1 MFGVNVIEKDYGV
14 FINNPNGFLALSDFT
29 VSHGVDIVN
38 NVNIII
44 AKDDFENLDK
54 ESDNQDE
61 RLYIAQDVDS
71 ISFYK
76 DKFGDITLYTFITN
90 DIVID
95 EFTDKLKV
103 ANSPKGFIDAKI
115 DISHVLYINK
125 VLSKK
130 DLLKIYKK
138 IARVKAKY
146 LASMNLPTHINNILN
161 TNDFSAVLCD
171 VPQSKGY
178 EFDEVDVYD
187 LNIGD
192 AIETAIDKC
201 LERMNLTFGI
211 LDYLVS
217 EGILIGDLIDTAM
230 ELIDDADVTDELR
243 QKMENQLLNA
253 FADINVI
260 TLLMAAIR
268 TEQDF
273 EGNRIREID
282 INENLKYLHSDEVL
296 GLAIANQI
304 AGTDAIFNF
313 KRYNAVKPGILAYLP
328 PVLEDIFA
336 GLIAGCVTKA
346 IDE

>member
-29 VSHGVDIVN
+29 VGHGVDVVN

-90 DIVID
+90 DVIIE
-95 EFTDKLKV
+95 EFTDKLHV
-103 ANSPKGFIDAKI
+103 ANSPKGFGDAKI

-138 IARVKAKY
+138 ITKVKAKY
-146 LASMNLPTHINNILN
+146 LASLNLPIHISNILN

-171 VPQSKGY
+171 VPKNKGDG
-178 EFDEVDVYD
+178 FDEVDVYG

-192 AIETAIDKC
+192 AIETSIDKC
-201 LERMNLTFGI
+201 LERMNLTFGV

-230 ELIDDADVTDELR
+230 ELIDEVTDELR
-243 QKMENQLLNA
+243 QKMEDQLLKS

-282 INENLKYLHSDEVL
+282 INDNLDYLHSDEVL

-304 AGTDAIFNF
+304 AGTNAIFNF
-313 KRYNAVKPGILAYLP
+313 KKYNSVKPGILAYLP
-328 PVLEDIFA
+328 HVLDDIFA
-336 GLIAGCVTKA
+336 GLIAGCVSKV

>member
-1 MFGVNVIEKDYGV
+1 MLGVNVIEKDYGV
-14 FINNPNGFLALSDFT
+14 FINNPDGFLALSDFT
-29 VSHGVDIVN
+29 VGHGVDIVN

-54 ESDNQDE
+54 ESDNQDQ

-90 DIVID
+90 DVVIE

-103 ANSPKGFIDAKI
+103 ANSPKGFGDAKI

-138 IARVKAKY
+138 ITKVKAKY
-146 LASMNLPTHINNILN
+146 LDSLNLPLHINNILN

-171 VPQSKGY
+171 VPKNKGDG
-178 EFDEVDVYD
+178 FDEVDVYG

-192 AIETAIDKC
+192 AIETSIDKC
-201 LERMNLTFGI
+201 LGRMNLTFGV

-217 EGILIGDLIDTAM
+217 EGILIGDLIDAGM
-230 ELIDDADVTDELR
+230 ELIDDADVTDELK
-243 QKMENQLLNA
+243 QKMEDQLLKS

-268 TEQDF
+268 TGHDF

-282 INENLKYLHSDEVL
+282 ISENLNYLHSDEVL
-296 GLAIANQI
+296 GLAISNQI
-304 AGTDAIFNF
+304 AGTNALFNF
-313 KRYNAVKPGILAYLP
+313 KRYSAAKPGILAYLP
-328 PVLEDIFA
+328 PVLDDIFA
-336 GLIAGCVTKA
+336 GLIAGCVSKV